1 MTGPVTDLLRDI
13 EVDIEKSKSKKLR
26 KAIIRIIVLASVMA
40 VLQMVFLKF
49 GHPFYSRAA
58 FYPTAIM
65 VLLVQFFAFPFV
77 AYFLA
82 LCIKLIQQ
90 RGRIDS
96 EKVFKFGSSI
106 LIVFYFSEI
115 PYWIFVIFKYI
126 F

>member
-65 VLLVQFFAFPFV
+65 VLLVQFFAFPLV
-77 AYFLA
+77 SCVLA